1 MNRKISVG
9 MTVTIV
15 ILAMTVTF
23 SITMLLAMRLFDHT
37 VTSVKEKESMYNK
50 VAEVDR
56 YVRANDYYD
65 IDETV
70 LYDRLTAGYLLGTGD
85 KYARYY
91 TASAYTDL
99 LNAQSGKL
107 MGIGV
112 ELAIDQSGYAKV
124 IKVYDESPAKEAG
137 LQRGDYITTID
148 GADIKSLGS
157 VEAVQNKLRGE
168 SGTSVNVGWLDSEN
182 AQHTADLTHSGF
194 TANSV
199 DSALVQ
205 GNVGYIKIWQFDNST
220 PSELDF
226 ALRSLT
232 ASGDT
237 GICLLFGSSESGSG
251 TPRLA
256 VSDNAIVRANSGISD
271 NSSADI
277 QIGADSSGNTGGIVF
292 DGNEGT
298 VYGSVTLQEDL
309 EIGEDESLKLDD
321 GASLNAGGHNVI
333 VDGGTVDESIKTSL
347 GGSVKYAPS
356 ITTTNLPNG
365 TVGTSYSQAL
375 AADGTSPI
383 TWSVTSGSLPAGLSF
398 NESTGEITGTPTA
411 EGSSAF
417 TVKAENSYG
426 SDSKELSITINEP
439 ATISVTGVSLDQN
452 TLTLVEDG
460 TAQLTATVEP
470 ANATNKDVTWSSD
483 DEAVATVDA
492 DGKVTAVGA
501 GNATITVT
509 TEDGS
514 KTATSAVTVKHGN
527 MILTPK
533 KDATCTA
540 QGKLAYYTCETCGK
554 YFEDEAGTREITN
567 LDEYGI
573 IAAISHSLA
582 KTEAKAATCTE
593 DGNTEYWTC
602 GTCGKIFGDAAGK
615 TEITL
620 AETVIPVTNHNYKDG
635 KCTVCGD
642 TDPNYQ
648 EPTRPT
654 KDEPATESNA
664 ENTKDSTATKSSTP
678 QTSDAL
684 FGYAIFFAALIV
696 LASVVSVV
704 AYRKLHTVQAKHSSS
719 NKH

>member
-23 SITMLLAMRLFDHT
+23 SITMLMAMRLFDRT

-232 ASGDT
+232 ASGAQSFIFD
-237 GICLLFGSSESGSG
+237 L
-251 TPRLA
+251 R
-256 VSDNAIVRANSGISD
+256 DNGGGVLDDAISCIDLIAP
-271 NSSADI
+271 
-277 QIGADSSGNTGGIVF
+277 
-292 DGNEGT
+292 EGT
-298 VYGSVTLQEDL
+298 VAYAEDKN
-309 EIGEDESLKLDD
+309 GER
-321 GASLNAGGHNVI
+321 
-333 VDGGTVDESIKTSL
+333 TVL
-347 GGSVKYAPS
+347 G
-356 ITTTNLPNG
+356 
-365 TVGTSYSQAL
+365 
-375 AADGTSPI
+375 
-383 TWSVTSGSLPAGLSF
+383 
-398 NESTGEITGTPTA
+398 
-411 EGSSAF
+411 
-417 TVKAENSYG
+417 
-426 SDSKELSITINEP
+426 
-439 ATISVTGVSLDQN
+439 
-452 TLTLVEDG
+452 
-460 TAQLTATVEP
+460 
-470 ANATNKDVTWSSD
+470 SSD
-483 DEAVATVDA
+483 DESKIDLPMVCLVNGNTASAAELFAASLRSMNGARLVGTTTMGKGTIQNSPQRLSDGSAVS
-492 DGKVTAVGA
+492 
-501 GNATITVT
+501 ITVAKLICGDGTSFDGTGLSVDVEKAYT
-509 TEDGS
+509 TEEAANYYDYTPETDPQVQRAVSAAQQLSG
-514 KTATSAVTVKHGN
+514 TSTLGGVIESA
-527 MILTPK
+527 
-533 KDATCTA
+533 ASS
-540 QGKLAYYTCETCGK
+540 
-554 YFEDEAGTREITN
+554 EAADSE
-567 LDEYGI
+567 
-573 IAAISHSLA
+573 
-582 KTEAKAATCTE
+582 
-593 DGNTEYWTC
+593 
-602 GTCGKIFGDAAGK
+602 AAGAVSASSEE
-615 TEITL
+615 TASSAA
-620 AETVIPVTNHNYKDG
+620 AEASG
-635 KCTVCGD
+635 
-642 TDPNYQ
+642 
-648 EPTRPT
+648 E
-654 KDEPATESNA
+654 AASSA
-664 ENTKDSTATKSSTP
+664 E
-678 QTSDAL
+678 
-684 FGYAIFFAALIV
+684 
-696 LASVVSVV
+696 
-704 AYRKLHTVQAKHSSS
+704 
-719 NKH
+719 